1 MPDNYLKEKI
11 LIVDDTPSIAGYIR
25 SVLEEYG
32 YAAIEAFDGNT
43 AVMSANQERPDLI
56 LLDIIMP
63 DIDGYAICSLLKTN
77 SNTRDIP
84 VIFMSALNS
93 SFDKIK
99 AFKSGAVDYITKP
112 VQSEEMIA
120 RVRSHLNIRRLNRE
134 LLETNRSLEEK
145 ITERT
150 KSLEESNKRMTE
162 LNRQLEQTVL
172 KYKEAKDKA
181 ELAEKIKTEFL
192 ANISHEIYTPMNAI
206 VGFTNLVKETDDEE
220 QKNEYLAYIKSNAIK
235 LLSVFNNIL
244 DFSQTLTGKTSP
256 VYQKVKIADV
266 LDAVYKN
273 NFLDAQSKSLEILI
287 SNECGE
293 DFEIETDRNMIFR
306 ILDNLVNN
314 SLKFTDRGSIEIGVS
329 NGGDTVAFYV
339 RDSGKGISPEL
350 YNKIFKP
357 FESGED
363 TYRRTGGG
371 AGIGLPL
378 VKSYVSIL
386 KGDIWFDSSPGS
398 GTIFYVSIPTK
409 QDIQAQAKTF
419 SEYEGLKILVGENED
434 VAFILLNEILQTMKF
449 EVLRA
454 KTGRELLEHYR
465 NNPDIELI
473 ISNLSLPEINGSEAM
488 KIIRKMDTK
497 IPMVAQIPY
506 FSAEEKRQLQ
516 LSCCDAFIDKPANIQ
531 QVKEIIKKYVNI
543 TKQ

>member
-1 MPDNYLKEKI
+1 MNEKI

-32 YAAIEAFDGNT
+32 YTVSEAFDGNS
-43 AVMSANQERPDLI
+43 AVIVANSERPDLI

-77 SNTRDIP
+77 GNTRDIP

-112 VQSEEMIA
+112 IQSEEMIA

-134 LLETNRSLEEK
+134 LMETNRSLEDK
-145 ITERT
+145 ISERT
-150 KSLEESNKRMTE
+150 RSLEDSNKRMTE

-172 KYKEAKDKA
+172 KYKEAKEKA
-181 ELAEKIKTEFL
+181 ELVEKIKTEFL

-206 VGFTNLVKETDDEE
+206 VGFTNLVKETSDEE
-220 QKNEYLAYIKSNAIK
+220 QKNEYLAYIKGNAIK
-235 LLSVFNNIL
+235 LLSLFNNIL
-244 DFSQTLTGKTSP
+244 DFSQALSGKTTP
-256 VYQKVKIADV
+256 VFQTVKISEI
-266 LDAVYKN
+266 LDSVYKN
-273 NFLDAQSKSLEILI
+273 NFLSAQSKSLEII
-287 SNECGE
+287 INNECGE
-293 DFEIETDRNMIFR
+293 NFEIETDRNMVFR

-314 SLKFTDRGSIEIGVS
+314 SLKFTDRGNIEIGVS
-329 NGGDTVAFYV
+329 DGGDTVAFYV
-339 RDSGKGISPEL
+339 KDSGKGISPEL
-350 YNKIFKP
+350 YDKIFKA

-363 TYRRTGGG
+363 TYKRSNGG

-386 KGDIWFDSSPGS
+386 KGDIWFDSSPGA
-398 GTIFYVSIPTK
+398 GTIFYVSIPVK
-409 QDIQAQAKTF
+409 QDSFVHTKTP
-419 SEYEGLKILVGENED
+419 SEYEDLKILVGENED
-434 VAFILLNEILQTMKF
+434 VSFILLNEILQPMKF
-449 EVLRA
+449 NVLRA

-473 ISNLSLPEINGSEAM
+473 ISNLLLPEINGSEAM

-497 IPMVAQIPY
+497 IPMIAQIPY
-506 FSAEEKRQLQ
+506 FSAHAKRELP
-516 LSCCDAFIDKPANIQ
+516 LSCCDGFIDKPANVQ
-531 QVKEIIKKYVNI
+531 QVKDIIKKYVNI
-543 TKQ
+543 SKQ